1 MKLRGRGRLRSGC
14 LFWGRCWGGL
24 GCFKGSRVDAWH
36 GVVPFKVVNNVQWH
50 YRRVALLVAWKPV
63 SQRELGPGIMAHE
76 VWGVIVGGAGEG
88 GFTL

>member
-1 MKLRGRGRLRSGC
+1 M
-14 LFWGRCWGGL
+14 
-24 GCFKGSRVDAWH
+24 
-36 GVVPFKVVNNVQWH
+36 VNNVQWH